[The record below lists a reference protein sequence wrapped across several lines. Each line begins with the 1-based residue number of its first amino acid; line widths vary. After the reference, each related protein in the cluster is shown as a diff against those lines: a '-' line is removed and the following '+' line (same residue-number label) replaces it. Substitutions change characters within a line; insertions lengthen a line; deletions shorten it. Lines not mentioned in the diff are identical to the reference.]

1 MGNLVLAKQGKKTR
15 KKKEKEKRDWFIV
28 MNSKLE
34 YFCGMAYGGQLIWL
48 DDYKE
53 AKPLDHPNKF
63 TTLKYLCY
71 GEELIMDY
79 I

>member
-1 MGNLVLAKQGKKTR
+1 MPGKPDK
-15 KKKEKEKRDWFIV
+15 KKKEKIKRDWFIV

-34 YFCGMAYGGQLIWL
+34 YFCGLAYGGQLIWL

-63 TTLKYLCY
+63 ITLKGLCY
-71 GEELIMDY
+71 ADELIMDY

>member
-15 KKKEKEKRDWFIV
+15 KNKEKEKRDWFIV

-34 YFCGMAYGGQLIWL
+34 NFCGMAYGGQLIWL

>member
-1 MGNLVLAKQGKKTR
+1 
-15 KKKEKEKRDWFIV
+15 
-28 MNSKLE
+28 MNSRLE
-34 YFCGMAYGGQLIWL
+34 YFCGLAYGGQLIWL
-48 DDYKE
+48 DDYNE

>member
-1 MGNLVLAKQGKKTR
+1 MKGKKQKEEAKNR
-15 KKKEKEKRDWFIV
+15 KWFIV